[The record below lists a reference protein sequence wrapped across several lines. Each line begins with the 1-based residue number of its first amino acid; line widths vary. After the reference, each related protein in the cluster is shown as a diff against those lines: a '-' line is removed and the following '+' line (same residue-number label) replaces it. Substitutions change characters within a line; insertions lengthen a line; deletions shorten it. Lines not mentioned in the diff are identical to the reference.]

1 MAVYDW
7 KVHESRSCSVRSW
20 MSQLVCIVYRET
32 EEVDFNA
39 RNGLASEVRAGRQ
52 RAELPSYLGF

>member
-1 MAVYDW
+1 
-7 KVHESRSCSVRSW
+7 